1 MIINTQFSSHRWETR
16 MSRTQFLSSSLEKEL
31 HMEVNK
37 VREWRQKGYLH
48 DLQRPVSNKM

>member
-37 VREWRQKGYLH
+37 VREWRQKG
-48 DLQRPVSNKM
+48 